1 MLNYTDITQNTYI
14 QSWTVTEIFN
24 IEKWGL
30 VWCLCTVLCPWRH
43 TRILSCIPTLSL
55 HAATASLSMEQML
68 AAGYSG
74 WKSVRNYDTIAT
86 GFGGLFDGFMSLT
99 S

>member
-1 MLNYTDITQNTYI
+1 MSVYCTL
-14 QSWTVTEIFN
+14 SVTSYS
-24 IEKWGL
+24 
-30 VWCLCTVLCPWRH
+30 H
-43 TRILSCIPTLSL
+43 YLSCIPTLSL
-55 HAATASLSMEQML
+55 HAATASLAREQML

-99 S
+99 SKFDVKYRY